1 MKVIRT
7 SEEIVIL
14 PETHKRTL
22 IWLHGFA
29 SSGEMYLD
37 GFLQTPVLADCKVV
51 MPTAPAQAIAAM
63 DGEVH
68 TAWYTRLGFTYH
80 DSIEPS
86 VLRVNSIIDREKLSC
101 SQVVIGGFSQGAV
114 LALMCGLSRY
124 SGRVDAILAFSGF
137 AMGMD
142 VQESRVGVP
151 VMIFH
156 GKLDPLIP
164 WSRALNTYKVYLAK
178 IKAHVVVDE
187 ETGHEVNEIGLIA
200 ARDWLRR
207 VLTEVD

>member
-7 SEEIVIL
+7 NEEIVIL
-14 PETHKRTL
+14 PESHKRTL

-37 GFLQTPVLADCKVV
+37 NFLQTPVLPDCKVV
-51 MPTAPAQAIAAM
+51 MPTASAQPIASM

-86 VLRVNSIIDREKLSC
+86 IIRVNSIIDREKLSC
-101 SQVVIGGFSQGAV
+101 SQIIIGGFSQGAV

-124 SGRVDAILAFSGF
+124 QGRVDAILAFSGF
-137 AMGMD
+137 AMGMEVKGNRED
-142 VQESRVGVP
+142 VP

-164 WSRALNTYKVYLAK
+164 WSRALKTYKIYLAK
-178 IKAHVVVDE
+178 VKAHVVLDE
-187 ETGHEVNEIGLIA
+187 GTGHEVNEIGLRA
-200 ARDWLRR
+200 AKGWLER
-207 VLTEVD
+207 VLNRVD